1 MSTLRARYLNALDIP
16 EYLYTPK
23 RVDTANTQL
32 IQTRCLVVETQCSK
46 SICEP
51 GEVQDFLYKMLSAVG
66 LAKKYVVCIKSKPD
80 AVLQEISKYNA
91 QTILL
96 LDTKVSLVK
105 DKVFSMQ
112 HPSNILKNEQLKREA
127 WEVLKQVKVCLK

>member
-1 MSTLRARYLNALDIP
+1 MSTLRARYLKALDIP
-16 EYLYTPK
+16 EYLYASK
-23 RVDTANTQL
+23 SVDSSNPAP

-66 LAKKYVVCIKSKPD
+66 LAKKDVICIKSQSD
-80 AVLQEISKYNA
+80 EISQEISKYDA

-96 LDTKVSLVK
+96 MDTRVSIVK
-105 DKVFSMQ
+105 DKVFSMR
-112 HPSNILKNEQLKREA
+112 HPSDVLKNEQLKREA
-127 WEVLKQVKVCLK
+127 WEVLKQVKACLK

>member
-1 MSTLRARYLNALDIP
+1 VSTLRARYLNALDIP
-16 EYLYTPK
+16 EYLYTTK
-23 RVDTANTQL
+23 GVDTSNPAP
-32 IQTRCLVVETQCSK
+32 IQTRCLAVETQCSK

-66 LAKKYVVCIKSKPD
+66 LAKKDIICIKSESD
-80 AVLQEISKYNA
+80 SVLQEISKYNA

-96 LDTKVSLVK
+96 MDTKVSLVK
-105 DKVFSMQ
+105 DKVFSMR
-112 HPSNILKNEQLKREA
+112 HPSDVLKDEQLKREA

>member
-1 MSTLRARYLNALDIP
+1 VSTHRARYLNALDIP
-16 EYLYTPK
+16 EYLYATK
-23 RVDTANTQL
+23 SVDASNSQP
-32 IQTRCLVVETQCSK
+32 IQTRCLVVETQCAK

-66 LAKKYVVCIKSKPD
+66 LAKKDVICIKSQSD

-96 LDTKVSLVK
+96 MDTKVSLVK
-105 DKVFSMQ
+105 DKFFSMR
-112 HPSNILKNEQLKREA
+112 HPSDVLKNDQLKREA
-127 WEVLKQVKVCLK
+127 WEVLKQVKACLK

>member
-1 MSTLRARYLNALDIP
+1 VSTLRARYLKALDIP
-16 EYLYTPK
+16 EYLYASK
-23 RVDTANTQL
+23 SVDSSNPAP

-66 LAKKYVVCIKSKPD
+66 LAKKDVICIKSQSD
-80 AVLQEISKYNA
+80 EISQEIGKYDA

-96 LDTKVSLVK
+96 MDTRVSIVK
-105 DKVFSMQ
+105 DKVFSMR
-112 HPSNILKNEQLKREA
+112 HPSDVLKNEQLKREA
-127 WEVLKQVKVCLK
+127 WEVLKQVKACLK

>member
-1 MSTLRARYLNALDIP
+1 VSTLRARYLNALDIP
-16 EYLYTPK
+16 EYLYTTK
-23 RVDTANTQL
+23 GVDTSNPAP

-66 LAKKYVVCIKSKPD
+66 LAKKDVICIKSQSD
-80 AVLQEISKYNA
+80 EISQEIGKYDA

-96 LDTKVSLVK
+96 MDTRVSIVK
-105 DKVFSMQ
+105 DKVFSMR
-112 HPSNILKNEQLKREA
+112 HPSDVLKDEQLKREA

>member
-16 EYLYTPK
+16 EYLYTTK
-23 RVDTANTQL
+23 RADTANPQS

-66 LAKKYVVCIKSKPD
+66 LAKKDVVCIKSKPD
-80 AVLQEISKYNA
+80 AALQEISKYTA

-96 LDTKVSLVK
+96 MDTRVSLVK
-105 DKVFSMQ
+105 DKVFSMH
-112 HPSNILKNEQLKREA
+112 HPSDILKNEQLKREA
-127 WEVLKQVKVCLK
+127 WEVLKQVKACLK